1 MDIISLTIIVALGF
15 ICGMY
20 ASLVGGYA
28 ILTIPALIFFGMP
41 PHEAITTIK
50 FASLA
55 LAIVGL
61 AEFSR
66 KKLVDYKTGFLLGI
80 PAAIGSIIGAYVLI
94 GTSALIVNKIIAF
107 ATIAILLVIM
117 VKKDIGLVKNNIKPT
132 TFTWIAGAIL
142 MFATG
147 LYGGFYGAGFAIPIS
162 YLLILFFGQTF
173 IECAGTRK
181 IVSIMIILPA
191 LIVLGL
197 EGMIV
202 YSVGIPLLISS
213 SVGGY
218 IGAHYSTR
226 IGNLWVKRMFFV
238 VVLVMSLKLLF

>member
-1 MDIISLTIIVALGF
+1 MDIISLAIIVVLGF
-15 ICGMY
+15 IGGMY

-28 ILTIPALIFFGMP
+28 LLVIPALIFFGLP
-41 PHEAITTIK
+41 PHEAIATNK
-50 FASLA
+50 FAALA
-55 LAIVGL
+55 IAIVGL

-66 KKLVDYKTGFLLGI
+66 KKLVDYKVGVLIGI
-80 PAAIGSIIGAYVLI
+80 PAAIGSIVGTYVLL

-117 VKKDIGLVKNNIKPT
+117 VKKDVGLVKKNVKPT
-132 TFTWIAGAIL
+132 IFTWIAGALL

-147 LYGGFYGAGFAIPIS
+147 VYGGFYGGGFAIPIS

-181 IVSIMIILPA
+181 IASIMIILPA
-191 LIVLGL
+191 LIILGL
-197 EGMIV
+197 NGLIV
-202 YSVGIPLLISS
+202 YSVGIPLLVSS

-218 IGAHYSTR
+218 ISAHYSTK
-226 IGNLWVKRMFFV
+226 IGNLWVKRLFFV
-238 VVLVMSLKLLF
+238 VVLVMCLKLLF

>member
-1 MDIISLTIIVALGF
+1 MDIISLVIIVALGF
-15 ICGMY
+15 IGGMY

-28 ILTIPALIFFGMP
+28 LLIIPALIFFGMP
-41 PHEAITTIK
+41 PHEAIATNK

-55 LAIVGL
+55 LAMVGL

-66 KKLVDYKTGFLLGI
+66 KKLVDYKVGVLIGI
-80 PAAIGSIIGAYVLI
+80 PAAVGSLIGAYVLL
-94 GTSALIVNKIIAF
+94 GTSALVVNKIIAF
-107 ATIAILLVIM
+107 ATIAVLLVIM
-117 VKKDIGLVKNNIKPT
+117 VKKDVGIVKKNVKPT
-132 TFTWIAGAIL
+132 TLTWAVGAIL
-142 MFATG
+142 MFAIG
-147 LYGGFYGAGFAIPIS
+147 LYGGFYGGGFAIPIS

-181 IVSIMIILPA
+181 IASVMINFTA

-197 EGMIV
+197 NGMIV
-202 YSVGIPLLISS
+202 YSVGIPLLVSS

-218 IGAHYSTR
+218 ISAHYSTR

-238 VVLVMSLKLLF
+238 VVLVMAVKLLF